1 MDDETLK
8 IFAYVNI
15 SSYRV
20 RSVKALKGE
29 VKTPTD
35 IARDADIKLNH
46 ISKVLSQLKDCGVAV
61 CLNEEAYRGRMKFS
75 GFMNVYLLDDMSWEY
90 QFADRSLK
98 AATLEELELLVNLY
112 GLKWNILDENLAKES
127 LEIDRNNHTG
137 FLNVY
142 FKDDTWYYRGSDLK
156 ATSLQVL
163 KKRVLA
169 KGLEWKETDSDLA
182 YKTWKLDLRRFEK

>member
-1 MDDETLK
+1 
-8 IFAYVNI
+8 
-15 SSYRV
+15 
-20 RSVKALKGE
+20 
-29 VKTPTD
+29 
-35 IARDADIKLNH
+35 
-46 ISKVLSQLKDCGVAV
+46 
-61 CLNEEAYRGRMKFS
+61 MKFS

-98 AATLEELELLVNLY
+98 AGTLEELELLVNLY